1 MLLRRLALERA
12 AADNDVVLL
21 ARLVAMGCDPA
32 EEIRSG
38 LSPLEVALLHRA
50 FEVIAWLLEQGVP
63 VENSLRVGR
72 RARRRCG
79 PCLDSS

>member
-1 MLLRRLALERA
+1 M
-12 AADNDVVLL
+12 ADNDVVLL